1 MAEEKMQRLLDE
13 DTANKE
19 MDTVARFAD
28 KNQRLAWKRKM
39 NRMDELLERIQPL
52 EEKALEIIKEKQPI
66 MDEIERVRQMM
77 VKECVH
83 PKDYLVHKGD
93 HILCKFCKSKLAI
106 NLSLTK

>member
-1 MAEEKMQRLLDE
+1 MTEEKMERLLDE
-13 DTANKE
+13 DTARKE

-39 NRMDELLERIQPL
+39 ARMEELITRIQPL
-52 EEKALEIIKEKQPI
+52 EEEALRIIKEKQPLL
-66 MDEIERVRQMM
+66 DEIESVRQKM

-83 PKDYLVHKGD
+83 PVDYLVHKGD

-106 NLSLTK
+106 NLAVK